1 MEGRGHMIKSK
12 GWNVRAK
19 WYFSLTFLLIII
31 AWSYTWFSREV
42 PLHHQ
47 LLIPFAFV
55 TLGMA
60 IKYGDQVF
68 DLNIGSKRWAILLS
82 VPAGLLMG
90 ALILLDE
97 GSATIFIGLLLALLV
112 ASKYD
117 NLAFRLGFVVAG
129 SFTIF
134 AILNGN
140 PFHGVGAMLV
150 MLAAFAD
157 EALSDRGDRMPDNLW
172 SKLLKERLV
181 LKVAVLLLCFLTV
194 LPTYLYFIAFLGF
207 DTGYSFVEQISLSG
221 GIGHREP

>member
-1 MEGRGHMIKSK
+1 MIKSK
-12 GWNVRAK
+12 GWNVRGK
-19 WYFSLTFLLIII
+19 WYFSLTVLLIII

-68 DLNIGSKRWAILLS
+68 DLNIGNKRWAILLS
-82 VPAGLLMG
+82 VPVGLLMG
-90 ALILLDE
+90 ALIFLDE

-129 SFTIF
+129 IFTVITV
-134 AILNGN
+134 LNGN

-157 EALSDRGDRMPDNLW
+157 EALSDRGDRMPDNLL

-181 LKVAVLLLCFLTV
+181 LKVAVLLLCFLTI

>member
-1 MEGRGHMIKSK
+1 MKSR

-19 WYFSLTFLLIII
+19 WYFALTVLLILA
-31 AWSYTWFSREV
+31 AWSYTWFSKEV

-68 DLNIGSKRWAILLS
+68 DLNIGSKRRAVLLS
-82 VPAGLLMG
+82 VPVGVLMG
-90 ALILLDE
+90 ALIFLDE

-129 SFTIF
+129 SITIL
-134 AILNGN
+134 AVLNGN

-157 EALSDRGDRMPDNLW
+157 EALSDRGDRMPDNLL
-172 SKLLKERLV
+172 SKFLKERPILKAAVLV
-181 LKVAVLLLCFLTV
+181 LCIFSI

-221 GIGHREP
+221 GIGHREA